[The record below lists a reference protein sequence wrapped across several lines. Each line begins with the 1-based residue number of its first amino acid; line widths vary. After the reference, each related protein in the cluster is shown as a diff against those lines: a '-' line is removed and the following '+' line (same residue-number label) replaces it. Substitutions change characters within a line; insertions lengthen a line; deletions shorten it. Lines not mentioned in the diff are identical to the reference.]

1 MKRDYFEGA
10 DIAVTICAKD
20 GTILDMNQKSRKTF
34 LKPGH
39 EEIIGHNVLDCH
51 PEPARAMLDD
61 MLSQGWDVPF
71 VAKMVMLDVEVVEVI
86 KSLMEDRYHSE
97 QM

>member
-1 MKRDYFEGA
+1 MGKRRDKGVPLAIVKENDECKGGFFTAQEDRSA
-10 DIAVTICAKD
+10 AIART
-20 GTILDMNQKSRKTF
+20 
-34 LKPGH
+34 
-39 EEIIGHNVLDCH
+39 
-51 PEPARAMLDD
+51 

-71 VAKMVMLDVEVVEVI
+71 VAKMVMLDVEVVEMI

>member
-1 MKRDYFEGA
+1 MIDRASIMTWNEQA
-10 DIAVTICAKD
+10 PWT
-20 GTILDMNQKSRKTF
+20 
-34 LKPGH
+34 
-39 EEIIGHNVLDCH
+39 
-51 PEPARAMLDD
+51 EPAMVEQDLIICKALVCIFSDEFKGGFFTGQEDRSAAIART

-86 KSLMEDRYHSE
+86 KSLMEDRRHSE

>member
-1 MKRDYFEGA
+1 MEQAYTLKSA
-10 DIAVTICAKD
+10 IART
-20 GTILDMNQKSRKTF
+20 
-34 LKPGH
+34 
-39 EEIIGHNVLDCH
+39 
-51 PEPARAMLDD
+51 

>member
-1 MKRDYFEGA
+1 MLF
-10 DIAVTICAKD
+10 
-20 GTILDMNQKSRKTF
+20 SRKICLTTKRRNKGVPLAIVKESDEF
-34 LKPGH
+34 KGGFFTGQ
-39 EEIIGHNVLDCH
+39 EDRSAAI
-51 PEPARAMLDD
+51 ART

-86 KSLMEDRYHSE
+86 KSLMEDRRQSE

>member
-1 MKRDYFEGA
+1 
-10 DIAVTICAKD
+10 
-20 GTILDMNQKSRKTF
+20 
-34 LKPGH
+34 
-39 EEIIGHNVLDCH
+39 
-51 PEPARAMLDD
+51 

-86 KSLMEDRYHSE
+86 KSLMEDRRHSE

>member
-1 MKRDYFEGA
+1 MGKRRDKGVSLAIVKENDEFKGGFFTAQEDRSA
-10 DIAVTICAKD
+10 AIART
-20 GTILDMNQKSRKTF
+20 
-34 LKPGH
+34 
-39 EEIIGHNVLDCH
+39 
-51 PEPARAMLDD
+51 